1 MNKAELIAAVATAA
15 EISKKDAEIAVT
27 ATLDTITAAL
37 KEGDKVQLVGF
48 GSFEVKKRA
57 ARVGRNPKTK
67 ESIEIPASVVPVF
80 KAGKALKDAV
90 AK

>member
-1 MNKAELIAAVATAA
+1 MNKAELIAAVAAAA

-48 GSFEVKKRA
+48 GSFETKKRA
-57 ARVGRNPKTK
+57 ARTGLNPRTK
-67 ESIEIPASVVPVF
+67 ETIQIPEAKVPSF
-80 KAGKALKDAV
+80 KAGSALKDAV
-90 AK
+90 K